1 MADIRRHYVIVYEQK
16 IGHETLHD
24 EYTKFC
30 TFEELLEVVEE
41 LYSDPFVTSV
51 MYYEIMEAE

>member
-1 MADIRRHYVIVYEQK
+1 MADIRRYYVIVYEQK

-41 LYSDPFVTSV
+41 LYKDPFVTSV
-51 MYYEIMEAE
+51 RYYEI

>member
-16 IGHETLHD
+16 IGRETLHD